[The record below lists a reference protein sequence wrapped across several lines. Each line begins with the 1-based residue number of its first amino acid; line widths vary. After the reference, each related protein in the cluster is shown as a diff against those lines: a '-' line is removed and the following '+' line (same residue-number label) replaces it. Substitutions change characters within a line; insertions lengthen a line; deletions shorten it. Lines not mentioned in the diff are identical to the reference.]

1 MIKSI
6 LLFAALLAV
15 SQLSIAQNADS
26 IISKYMSAIGGREK
40 IAQIK
45 TIHIESAIDQGGL
58 KIPIV
63 LNGINQKAF
72 KQEVTF
78 GGMTG
83 YDVTTDTAGW
93 FFSPFNGMTH
103 PDSKTPDRMKIDI
116 LNLDLQ
122 GPLFNYREKG
132 YEAKFIE
139 KDDVDGVEC
148 LVVMLQMKNNMVKK
162 YYFDPSTY
170 YIIKE
175 STKTEVDG
183 QEQTNSVIFSN
194 YKKTDFGIIMP
205 LTEDSFGQINVIEKV
220 ITNGPIDPSIFKRST
235 N

>member
-1 MIKSI
+1 MRKSYLFFAG
-6 LLFAALLAV
+6 LLIISPLA
-15 SQLSIAQNADS
+15 QAQNADS
-26 IISKYMSAIGGREK
+26 IINKYLSAIGGREK

-45 TIHIESAIDQGGL
+45 TLHIESVIDQGGI

-63 LNGINQKAF
+63 LNGIHQKAF

-83 YDVTTDTAGW
+83 YDITTDTAGW
-93 FFSPFNGMTH
+93 YFSPFNGMTQ
-103 PDSKTPDRMKIDI
+103 PDSKTPDRLKIDI
-116 LNLDLQ
+116 TNLDLQ
-122 GPLFNYREKG
+122 GPLFNYKDKG

-148 LVVMLQMKNNMVKK
+148 LVVLLLMKNNMEKK
-162 YYFDPSTY
+162 YYFDPSSY
-170 YIIKE
+170 FLIKE

-183 QEQTNSVIFSN
+183 QEQNNAVIYSN
-194 YKKTDFGIIMP
+194 YQKTDIGIIRP

-220 ITNGPIDPSIFKRST
+220 VTNGPMDPSIFKRSAK
-235 N
+235 